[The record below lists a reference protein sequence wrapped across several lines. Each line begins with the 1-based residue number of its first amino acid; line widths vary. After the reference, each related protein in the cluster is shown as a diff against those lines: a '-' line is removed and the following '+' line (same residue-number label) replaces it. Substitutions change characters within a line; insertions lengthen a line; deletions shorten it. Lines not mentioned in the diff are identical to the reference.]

1 MPRNSYKV
9 IVDGQ
14 VYAGDM
20 ELETALILVEA
31 LFNKWYHE
39 PKLAITVQRESDEPV
54 MAAEE
59 KIELAK

>member
-14 VYAGDM
+14 VYARDM
-20 ELETALILVEA
+20 ELETALTLVEA
-31 LFNKWYHE
+31 LFNKWYQE
-39 PKLAITVQRESDEPV
+39 SKLAITVQRESDEPV
-54 MAAEE
+54 MAVEE

>member
-31 LFNKWYHE
+31 LFNKWYQE
-39 PKLAITVQRESDEPV
+39 SKLAITVQRESNEPT
-54 MAAEE
+54 MAVEE